1 MPQDAFTLKHLCIE
15 LNELLVGG
23 KINRIVEP
31 SNDDV
36 VFTVYTG
43 KKTVKLLLSV
53 NPAMPRIGII
63 NEEAESP
70 LTAPNFCM
78 LLRKHLLSSTV
89 TNLELVGFDR
99 IVKMDFLTSAEF
111 TDSTVKTLYIELM
124 GRYSNIILTENG
136 KILGGNRGINMFDN
150 GVRPLIVGQPYV
162 FPPVGDKKLPTDKSL
177 VDVFDGVDASGFAD
191 AICSNVQG
199 IAKST
204 ADEISFTYKGQNGSG
219 KEYFNHLNDF
229 INNVKK
235 SPCVIEEGGEVKDVL
250 VYPYNL
256 IKGDKIDFDS
266 LYLAEDFYF
275 SKREKLKDFKR
286 RSVRLTSI
294 VSAAIK
300 KTKKKLVAINAK
312 RKDASEAEENRLKGE
327 LILANVYKFKGG
339 EKTCTLLNYYDNTE
353 ITIALDERLSA
364 AKNAE
369 KYYKKYNKQKR
380 TLEALEPQLSQ
391 AEKELDYLLGVMEQ
405 IELAETV
412 GDLFMLKEEMEQEGL
427 ISEKQRSKRPK
438 KLVESFCR
446 EYVVDGVT
454 IKAGRN
460 NAENDKLTF
469 TAKKD
474 DVWLHA
480 KDYHSS
486 HVIISADGKTVS
498 DKVLVVA
505 AEICAYYSKGRLGGK
520 TEVVYTERKNVK
532 KPPKSKLGFCTYD
545 NFKSIVVTPDK
556 HAELTKGI

>member
-1 MPQDAFTLKHLCIE
+1 MPQHAFTLKHLCVE

-36 VFTVYTG
+36 IFTVYTG

-53 NPAMPRIGII
+53 NPAMPRMGII
-63 NEEAESP
+63 SEEVESP

-111 TDSTVKTLYIELM
+111 TDSTLKTLYIELM

-162 FPPVGDKKLPTDKSL
+162 FPPVGDKKLPTDKTL
-177 VDVFDGVDASGFAD
+177 VDAFDGIDANEFAD
-191 AICSNVQG
+191 AIRVNVQG

-204 ADEISFTYKGQNGSG
+204 ADEIAFTYKGQSGSG
-219 KEYFNHLNDF
+219 KEYFDHLNYF
-229 INNVKK
+229 INSVKK
-235 SPCVIEEGGEVKDVL
+235 APCVIEEKGEVKDVL

-256 IKGDKIDFDS
+256 IKGDKIDFDN
-266 LYLAEDFYF
+266 LYLAEEYYF

-286 RSVRLTSI
+286 RSVRLNSI

-300 KTKKKLVAINAK
+300 KVKKKLVAINAK

-353 ITIALDERLSA
+353 ITIPLDERLSA

-380 TLEALEPQLSQ
+380 TLEALEPQLNQ

-405 IELAETV
+405 IELSETV
-412 GDLFMLKEEMEQEGL
+412 DDLFMLKEEMEQEGL
-427 ISEKQRSKRPK
+427 IAEKQQSKRPK
-438 KLVESFCR
+438 KLSESFCR
-446 EYVVDGVT
+446 EYVVDGVM

-474 DVWLHA
+474 DIWLHA

-486 HVIISADGKTVS
+486 HVIISADGKNVS

-520 TEVVYTERKNVK
+520 TEIVYTERKNVK

-556 HAELTKGI
+556 HAELAKGD